1 MNDNKR
7 IYEIDS
13 LRGIAAIVVVFA
25 HFQPF
30 FWTRIVHW
38 GFLAVDL
45 FFIMSGFVLTKTYEG
60 RILSGSIGARE
71 FLVRRFARLAP
82 LHYVTLGLLLVAEIV
97 SWSTGHGH
105 AVNWYMPLYSFFL
118 NLVFLQNVGLTHE
131 MTWNGVS
138 WSIST
143 EMVVNLLWFY
153 VLVKLR
159 PTVAFFVSTTVIA
172 GLFIFTTMGANLDF
186 TFANKFGINIG
197 LVRCVMGF
205 SLGVLMARTVV
216 VEGKR
221 STRWDLAAIVVLA
234 LLAFIAVAY
243 QKPGME
249 GADYVVVLFA
259 YPALIFL
266 SIGNRSFL
274 SPIFR
279 SKPMIFIGDISYS
292 IYLTHPLVGM
302 VVGRSFGLKVLPLPG
317 MVAVAT
323 AVLGVAALTY
333 YTVER
338 PARRFLTR
346 RLTGDKRHQSG
357 ANFSEQVNARAAATN
372 GSS

>member
-1 MNDNKR
+1 MNNKR

-13 LRGIAAIVVVFA
+13 LRGIAALVVVFA

-30 FWTRIVHW
+30 FWSRVVHW

-45 FFIMSGFVLTKTYEG
+45 FFIMSGFVLTKTYEA
-60 RILSGSIGARE
+60 RILSGAIGARD

-82 LHYVTLGLLLVAEIV
+82 LHYLTLGVFLIAEVV
-97 SWSTGHGH
+97 SWLTGHGH

-118 NLVFLQNVGLTHE
+118 NLAFLQNVGLTHE

-143 EMVVNLLWFY
+143 EMVVNLMWFY
-153 VLVKLR
+153 VLVRLR
-159 PTVAFFVSTTVIA
+159 PSIAFFVSVIVVA

-205 SLGVLMARTVV
+205 SLGVVMARTMSVNGRRSMGGNAGAVLVV
-216 VEGKR
+216 
-221 STRWDLAAIVVLA
+221 A
-234 LLAFIAVAY
+234 LLAFVAYAY

-259 YPALIFL
+259 YPALIFVSL
-266 SIGNRSFL
+266 GNRSFL
-274 SPIFR
+274 SPILR
-279 SKPMIFIGDISYS
+279 SKPMVFLGDISYS
-292 IYLTHPLVGM
+292 VYLTHPLIGM
-302 VVGRSFGLKVLPLPG
+302 VVGRLFGLKVLPYLG
-317 MVAVAT
+317 MVAVVG
-323 AVLGVAALTY
+323 AVLLVATFTY
-333 YTVER
+333 YTVEQ
-338 PARRFLTR
+338 PARRYLTR
-346 RLTGDKRHQSG
+346 RLTSG
-357 ANFSEQVNARAAATN
+357 SAHRSTPDAGRGTHRPGAADQGRTA
-372 GSS
+372 